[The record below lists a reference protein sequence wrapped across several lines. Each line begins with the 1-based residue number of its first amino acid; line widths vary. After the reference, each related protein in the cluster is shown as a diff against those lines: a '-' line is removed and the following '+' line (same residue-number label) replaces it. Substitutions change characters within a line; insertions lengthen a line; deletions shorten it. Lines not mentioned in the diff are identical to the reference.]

1 MKMMYD
7 QEEVRRQ
14 RQKQNEPETKPDKG
28 KIPPKAKLV
37 LMMVAILVVG
47 VTAGYFM
54 HGNLSGSNALDNGEL
69 SRFKSVYETIES
81 QWVNTT
87 DNPDLDLE
95 TAAIEGFLNNLGD
108 PHTNYFTIEG
118 AQAFTDSMSG
128 SYAGIGVA
136 YRPLSS
142 GALVTEVYGESPSAG
157 ILEMGDIIVAAE
169 GHSLEGLTS
178 EEMANLIRGEA
189 GTEITLTIKR
199 EGKTMDV
206 VITRQNLDSSVSY
219 SVDEVDGVTFGY
231 MKITTFGDTTA
242 ETVKEG
248 LESFKNQGI
257 EQIVLDLRSNG
268 GGYLTAVRDMLS
280 YFIPEGEL
288 LFTLEEKSG
297 PALKYTSDDS
307 EKYTFRAGYVLVDS
321 QTASASEVMAG
332 CLQQKL
338 GYQLVGTTTY
348 GKGTAQTQ
356 RVLTDMSSYKYTYAK
371 WNLPDGTNING
382 VGLTPDI
389 AVESAHL
396 YDFMTFELSSPLQYD
411 SVSTEVAYMQ
421 MMLNTIGYDCGR
433 EDGYFSQ
440 ETETAL
446 RQFESDQGLS
456 VDGAFS
462 QEDNEILQAALV
474 LYLNNKNNDV
484 VYQAAV
490 EEMK

>member
-199 EGKTMDV
+199 DGKTMDV

-219 SVDEVDGVTFGY
+219 SVDEVLRLYEDHDFWRYDG
-231 MKITTFGDTTA
+231 
-242 ETVKEG
+242 
-248 LESFKNQGI
+248 
-257 EQIVLDLRSNG
+257 
-268 GGYLTAVRDMLS
+268 
-280 YFIPEGEL
+280 
-288 LFTLEEKSG
+288 
-297 PALKYTSDDS
+297 
-307 EKYTFRAGYVLVDS
+307 
-321 QTASASEVMAG
+321 
-332 CLQQKL
+332 
-338 GYQLVGTTTY
+338 
-348 GKGTAQTQ
+348 
-356 RVLTDMSSYKYTYAK
+356 
-371 WNLPDGTNING
+371 
-382 VGLTPDI
+382 
-389 AVESAHL
+389 
-396 YDFMTFELSSPLQYD
+396 
-411 SVSTEVAYMQ
+411 
-421 MMLNTIGYDCGR
+421 
-433 EDGYFSQ
+433 
-440 ETETAL
+440 
-446 RQFESDQGLS
+446 
-456 VDGAFS
+456 
-462 QEDNEILQAALV
+462 
-474 LYLNNKNNDV
+474 
-484 VYQAAV
+484 
-490 EEMK
+490 